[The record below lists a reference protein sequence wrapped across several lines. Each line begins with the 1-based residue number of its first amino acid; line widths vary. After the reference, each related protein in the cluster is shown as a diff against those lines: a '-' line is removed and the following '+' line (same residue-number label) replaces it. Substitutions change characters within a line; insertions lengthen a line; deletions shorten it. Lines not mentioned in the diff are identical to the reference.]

1 MRNDS
6 VRLTPL
12 GELVYLIGIGLSGAL
27 VLFGGV
33 RLFGLV
39 VVKTA
44 QLLGIA

>member
-6 VRLTPL
+6 VRLTPI
-12 GELVYLIGIGLSGAL
+12 GELVYLIGIGLGCAL

-33 RLFGLV
+33 RLFALL

-44 QLLGIA
+44 QLLGI

>member
-1 MRNDS
+1 MRDDS

-12 GELVYLIGIGLSGAL
+12 GELVFFIGVGLSGAV
-27 VLFGGV
+27 VLFGGI

-44 QLLGIA
+44 QLLGI

>member
-12 GELVYLIGIGLSGAL
+12 GEMVYLIGVGLSGAV
-27 VLFGGV
+27 VLFGGI
-33 RLFGLV
+33 RLFGLL

>member
-6 VRLTPL
+6 IKLTNAGL
-12 GELVYLIGIGLSGAL
+12 IVYYIGIGLSGAI

-33 RLFGLV
+33 RLFGLL

-44 QLLGIA
+44 QLLGI

>member
-12 GELVYLIGIGLSGAL
+12 GELVFFIGVGLSGAV
-27 VLFGGV
+27 VLFGGI
-33 RLFGLV
+33 RLFALV

-44 QLLGIA
+44 QLLGI